1 MVIILIEYLTII
13 PARKNSKR
21 VKRKNIVLIKK
32 KELITYTFKH
42 AIGSNYKKNI
52 IVSTDDK
59 KIIKLSKRYKL
70 NFLERPK
77 QLSGSNISTEEV
89 INHTLKTLYGKNYYA
104 KVKNVILL
112 QPTSPL
118 RTIENINQAKRKF
131 KKEKYDS
138 LFSGF
143 LSKKFIWTYNKKLK
157 SISYNF
163 KRRKRTQDMQNL
175 IFENG
180 AIFIFSTKGFYKNKN
195 RLFGRIGFF
204 EMEERQSID
213 LDTKKDLNLL
223 KKIIN

>member
-1 MVIILIEYLTII
+1 M
-13 PARKNSKR
+13 
-21 VKRKNIVLIKK
+21 
-32 KELITYTFKH
+32 
-42 AIGSNYKKNI
+42 
-52 IVSTDDK
+52 
-59 KIIKLSKRYKL
+59 
-70 NFLERPK
+70 
-77 QLSGSNISTEEV
+77 